1 VIVHPSRHAVKRSLA
16 GARGTLVVV
25 AALIVAVAPVHFG
38 ISSLAACIALVVP
51 VAVMVGEIAGVMR
64 RATSA
69 VLARPRP
76 AADRALSGR
85 PSPLA

>member
-38 ISSLAACIALVVP
+38 ISSLAACIGLVVP
-51 VAVMVGEIAGVMR
+51 VAVMVGEIAGGDETGYFCR
-64 RATSA
+64 TGAPSA
-69 VLARPRP
+69 CR
-76 AADRALSGR
+76 
-85 PSPLA
+85 

>member
-1 VIVHPSRHAVKRSLA
+1 VIVHPSRRAVKRSLA

-25 AALIVAVAPVHFG
+25 AALIAAVAPVHFG
-38 ISSLAACIALVVP
+38 ISSLAACIAP

-69 VLARPRP
+69 GLARPRP
-76 AADRALSGR
+76 AAGRALSGR
-85 PSPLA
+85 LSPLA